1 MIYCFWCCINT
12 RVLQNFAIGKTGS
25 SIRGMFVL
33 FFTTVCESKMV
44 SKWEVI
50 KYIFLV
56 LYLLLGL
63 LRWFSG
69 KESDCQCGRARKH
82 GFDPWVRKISWSGK
96 WQPAPAF
103 LPGKFH
109 GQRSLADYNPWS
121 HKELDTTEHDWARAH
136 THACTHTPLLLGSAD
151 GEAKKM
157 ITGKAKWEV
166 QALLFLCSLRGL
178 VVLCS
183 YPGSLCSMILC
194 LGFCMH
200 FLPPSVCTDLG

>member
-1 MIYCFWCCINT
+1 MWEISHT
-12 RVLQNFAIGKTGS
+12 
-25 SIRGMFVL
+25 
-33 FFTTVCESKMV
+33 V

-69 KESDCQCGRARKH
+69 KESDCQCGRARRH
-82 GFDPWVRKISWSGK
+82 RFDPWVRKISWSGK

-121 HKELDTTEHDWARAH
+121 HKELDTTEHTH
-136 THACTHTPLLLGSAD
+136 THAQAPTPLLLGSTN
-151 GEAKKM
+151 GEAKRV
-157 ITGKAKWEV
+157 IAGKEKWEV
-166 QALLFLCSLRGL
+166 QVLLFLRSLHGP